1 MLLPFLC
8 LWLNNIFGSTFS
20 SELESVATAIV
31 AVAVRDVRFNNVE
44 SVLFGMLCID
54 RLHTFWIPSSL
65 AGIFV
70 LFSGWSSLNLCDKTS
85 TVLQYVGLSQSL
97 LE

>member
-8 LWLNNIFGSTFS
+8 LWLSHIFEGSFS
-20 SELESVATAIV
+20 SELESVALAIV

-44 SVLFGMLCID
+44 CTVWYA
-54 RLHTFWIPSSL
+54 LHTVWIPSSL
-65 AGIFV
+65 AGTSV
-70 LFSGWSSLNLCDKTS
+70 LFSRWSSLNLCDKTS